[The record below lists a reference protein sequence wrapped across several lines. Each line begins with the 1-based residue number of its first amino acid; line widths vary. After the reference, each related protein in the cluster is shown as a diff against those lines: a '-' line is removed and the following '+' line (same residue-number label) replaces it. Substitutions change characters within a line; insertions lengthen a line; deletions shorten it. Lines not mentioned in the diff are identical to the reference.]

1 MTELGFPLE
10 GSTLIVGPS
19 QAGKTQLTA
28 RAMEAWIEREGQRDV
43 VLLEFGPE
51 YDRDGTILGR
61 WLERYTDIPTDV
73 WVGRVDA
80 HAPRAESESEAE
92 MRELARENAMAAAD
106 RLADAPAAPA
116 AVFVNDVTI
125 GYQHAPESVEQLLDY
140 CDNAETAVL
149 NAFESDELGTD
160 NPVSVRE
167 RDVVQG
173 LRAWADRTIPLG
185 D

>member
-1 MTELGFPLE
+1 VTDLGFPLE

-28 RAMEAWIEREGQRDV
+28 RAMEAWIDQEGAADV

-51 YDRDGTILGR
+51 YDRNGTVLGR
-61 WLERYTDIPTDV
+61 RLERYTDIPSGV
-73 WVGRVDA
+73 WVGTVDA
-80 HAPRAESESEAE
+80 HAPRAESEHEAE
-92 MRELARENAMAAAD
+92 LRELARANAMAAAD

-125 GYQHAPESVEQLLDY
+125 GYQHADGAIEGLLDY
-140 CDNAETAVL
+140 CDTAETAVL

-160 NPVSVRE
+160 DPVSARE
-167 RDVVQG
+167 RDVVQ
-173 LRAWADRTIPLG
+173 RFRTCADRTITLER
-185 D
+185 